1 MLVLLWLSDGLTGA
15 FLVLFQIVTRGNA
28 VVAILLTRQ
37 TVVPLRDDPLML
49 LVQHVWLEAEHPRH
63 AHQRDQKQHDLD
75 EALAR
80 VELRLRIDSAGGEEH
95 VDEHVEETGRGGRG
109 LGPVDRP
116 LVDDAD
122 DEVTKDAPHEEDLGD
137 ELGVDVEVLLKVQ
150 VVRDLEA
157 DRKRHLGISRWPG
170 KGTLTWM
177 TPRMMDIFILYE
189 LVKMSALSEP
199 CQLGSRPNG

>member
-1 MLVLLWLSDGLTGA
+1 MLVLLGLSDSLAGTL
-15 FLVLFQIVTRGNA
+15 LVLFEIVARGSA
-28 VVAILLTRQ
+28 VVAILLAGK

-63 AHQRDQKQHDLD
+63 AHQRDQEQHDLD
-75 EALAR
+75 ETLAG

-116 LVDDAD
+116 LVDDAH
-122 DEVTKDAPHEEDLGD
+122 DEVAKDAPHEEDLGD
-137 ELGVDVEVLLKVQ
+137 ELGVDVEVLLEVQ

-157 DRKRHLGISRWPG
+157 DRKRHLGISR
-170 KGTLTWM
+170 
-177 TPRMMDIFILYE
+177 
-189 LVKMSALSEP
+189 
-199 CQLGSRPNG
+199 CLG

>member
-1 MLVLLWLSDGLTGA
+1 MLVLLWLGDGLAGA
-15 FLVLFQIVTRGNA
+15 FLVLFEIVARGDA
-28 VVAILLTRQ
+28 VVAILLPRQ
-37 TVVPLRDDPLML
+37 TMVPLRDDPLML

-63 AHQRDQKQHDLD
+63 THQCDQEQHHLD
-75 EALAR
+75 ESLAR

-122 DEVTKDAPHEEDLGD
+122 DEVAKDAPHEEDLRD
-137 ELGVDVEVLLKVQ
+137 ELGVDVEVLFKVQ

-157 DRKRHLGISRWPG
+157 DRKRHLSISRCPG
-170 KGTLTWM
+170 
-177 TPRMMDIFILYE
+177 
-189 LVKMSALSEP
+189 
-199 CQLGSRPNG
+199 